1 MEKRTATH
9 SSQYSG
15 LENFMDC
22 VAHGVAKSQ
31 TRPKDFHFHFQGKD
45 FSVKGVFTDVCFQTS
60 LDAPGSSWREASRPV
75 NIHLCLSC

>member
-1 MEKRTATH
+1 MEKGTATH

-31 TRPKDFHFHFQGKD
+31 TRLNNFHFHFQGKD
-45 FSVKGVFTDVCFQTS
+45 FSVKGVFTDMSVS
-60 LDAPGSSWREASRPV
+60 KRPWMPLGPAGGRLLDQ
-75 NIHLCLSC
+75 